1 MIMRGDSG
9 AARPSTYKWTG
20 DRSQPGTPVRST
32 SKWMAESGDGDD
44 RSGRVRRM
52 YHALMYSVADDYLDR
67 RGEFR
72 EEHLTLARA
81 ARARGELA
89 LAGAFTDPADST
101 LLVWSTADRAV
112 VEAFV
117 EQDPYVR
124 NGLVTSWRIREWN
137 VVVGGPD
144 GP

>member
-1 MIMRGDSG
+1 
-9 AARPSTYKWTG
+9 
-20 DRSQPGTPVRST
+20 
-32 SKWMAESGDGDD
+32 
-44 RSGRVRRM
+44 M
-52 YHALMYSVADDYLDR
+52 YHALMYTVADDYLQR
-67 RGEFR
+67 RAEFR
-72 EEHLTLARA
+72 DEHLTLARA

-89 LAGAFTDPADST
+89 LAGAFNDPADAA

-137 VVVGGPD
+137 VVVGGQETP
-144 GP
+144 